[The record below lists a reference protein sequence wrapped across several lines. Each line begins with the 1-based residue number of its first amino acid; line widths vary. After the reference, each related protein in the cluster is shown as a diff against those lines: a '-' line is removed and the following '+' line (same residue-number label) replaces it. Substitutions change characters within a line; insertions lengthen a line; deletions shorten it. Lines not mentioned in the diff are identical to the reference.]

1 MTEDIKMGSAKD
13 IKNDAVIPAAFSQCA
28 NCSVSYTSSA
38 QPIESV
44 LLVCL
49 HSFCK
54 KCINDGCLRSD
65 KGDPSK
71 SNLP

>member
-1 MTEDIKMGSAKD
+1 MTEDIKLD
-13 IKNDAVIPAAFSQCA
+13 RVQNIKTENEIPSAFSNCA

-71 SNLP
+71 